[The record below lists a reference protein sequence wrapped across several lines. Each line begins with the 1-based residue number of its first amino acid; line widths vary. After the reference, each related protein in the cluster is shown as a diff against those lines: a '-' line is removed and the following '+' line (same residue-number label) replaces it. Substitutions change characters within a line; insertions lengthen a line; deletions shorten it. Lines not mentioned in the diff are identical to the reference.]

1 VFCERGRKGFVPVG
15 LFFDDQDFD
24 GQLLR
29 ALSYAAYGG
38 ADIGECFETAGRI
51 KEGDRDSWYE
61 AWTKTA
67 ERMKTDAEESLQGG
81 HPTAPA
87 GLS

>member
-1 VFCERGRKGFVPVG
+1 
-15 LFFDDQDFD
+15 LFFDNEDFG

-29 ALSYAAYGG
+29 AVSYTAYGG

-51 KEGDRDSWYE
+51 KEGNRDSWYE

-67 ERMKTDAEESLQGG
+67 KRM
-81 HPTAPA
+81 
-87 GLS
+87 